1 MCTGLPRASKLGESL
16 RALSKKRW
24 GTLSYSSSY
33 APRDAV
39 IFVILPTIA
48 AMGVSS

>member
-1 MCTGLPRASKLGESL
+1 MCAGLPRASKLGESL
-16 RALSKKRW
+16 GAPSKKRW

-33 APRDAV
+33 DPRDPV

-48 AMGVSS
+48 PMGVSF